1 MDVSLLNSE
10 FANGG
15 GGGAKGRHVKRMEG
29 RLLYPF
35 FVFVIGVF
43 LFVFLLSVTAFAIFL
58 LVVIAASVYFGLQ
71 GYGEYQ
77 LFANTPIAK
86 IDGAADGLNEIQ
98 ANVYPY
104 KNPGINL
111 PIGEGKCAL
120 YGLEL
125 HYRTG
130 GKNSQDYLLSSHY
143 FSSASLLFDGT
154 GYLYGDYNSAEFEM
168 PFRIYKLQKKK
179 FEWVTNRDKIIQA
192 FDDTTGIDRQLDIGK
207 YDQNLTL
214 APMGGEKILRTS
226 GQYGVGA
233 GPVGY
238 YVKLYYV
245 PIDRPYFIIGN
256 ISDSGKL
263 YNEKP
268 LKMFSIDQATGI
280 LAITARSKKQLIS
293 RLRNYAFLDI
303 ALALACFIALVWV
316 FNLGLI

>member
-1 MDVSLLNSE
+1 MDLSSLNSE
-10 FANGG
+10 FVNGNG
-15 GGGAKGRHVKRMEG
+15 NGTRGRHVKKIEG

-35 FVFVIGVF
+35 YVFVMGLF
-43 LFVFLLSVTAFAIFL
+43 LFVFLLSVEAFVIFL
-58 LVVIAASVYFGLQ
+58 LAVIATSVYFGLQ

-77 LFANTPIAK
+77 LFAGTPVAK
-86 IDGAADGLNEIQ
+86 IDGAANELTEIQ
-98 ANVYPY
+98 ANIYPY
-104 KNPGINL
+104 KDPGINL
-111 PIGEGKCAL
+111 PIGEGKCAFC
-120 YGLEL
+120 GLEL
-125 HYRTG
+125 HYATG
-130 GKNSQDYLLSSHY
+130 ETNSQDYILSSHY

-168 PFRIYKLQKKK
+168 PLRIYELQKKK

-192 FDDTTGIDRQLDIGK
+192 FDDTTGIGKQLDIGK
-207 YDQNLTL
+207 YDTNLTL
-214 APMGGEKILRTS
+214 APIGGEKIFRAS
-226 GQYGVGA
+226 GQHVVERE
-233 GPVGY
+233 PSGY

-268 LKMFSIDQATGI
+268 LKMFSVDQTTGI

-303 ALALACFIALVWV
+303 ALALLCFVALVWI
-316 FNLGLI
+316 FNMGLL